1 MLSRRSPPS
10 IISRAEPFRSY
21 PGFTVTGNFVVS
33 LVEASSFP
41 ALLEPVATNIENSE
55 NFRAATGRSLQ
66 SWGATPMLAAHA
78 KLRTTH

>member
-1 MLSRRSPPS
+1 MLCLPSPPRV
-10 IISRAEPFRSY
+10 ISRAKPFRSY
-21 PGFTVTGNFVVS
+21 PGFTGNFVAS
-33 LVEASSFP
+33 FVEASSFP